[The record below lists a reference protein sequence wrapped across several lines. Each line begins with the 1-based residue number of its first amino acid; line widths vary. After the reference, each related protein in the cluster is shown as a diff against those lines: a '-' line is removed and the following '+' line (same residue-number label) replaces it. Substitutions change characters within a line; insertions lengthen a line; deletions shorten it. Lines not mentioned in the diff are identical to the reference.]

1 MRQTRGKVGQLPLKA
16 GMKAE
21 MDTGKHQAN
30 RNYTGK
36 QNGNS
41 SEELREHLD
50 VTALTIQTQAPEAEL
65 SLLAPISTLCHDF
78 FNNGEEVTARDTNA
92 AHQHH

>member
-1 MRQTRGKVGQLPLKA
+1 MRQTRGKVGQLPL
-16 GMKAE
+16 KAE

-30 RNYTGK
+30 RNYTRK
-36 QNGNS
+36 QNDNC

-50 VTALTIQTQAPEAEL
+50 ITALTIQTQAPEAEL
-65 SLLAPISTLCHDF
+65 SLLTSINTLCHDF

-92 AHQHH
+92 AHQTPLT